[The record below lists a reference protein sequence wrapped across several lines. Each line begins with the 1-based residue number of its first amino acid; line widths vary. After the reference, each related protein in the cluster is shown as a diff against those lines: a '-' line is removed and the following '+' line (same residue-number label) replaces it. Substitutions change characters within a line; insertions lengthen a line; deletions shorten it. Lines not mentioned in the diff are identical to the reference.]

1 MNKDE
6 VTEVPVPLAIRQ
18 LAELH
23 NNKIKEYQQVALN
36 EIQTSSLEL
45 MTLMGL
51 NPSDG
56 WRLDLDNL
64 KFVKVSKNES
74 IDGNS

>member
-1 MNKDE
+1 MLSEE

-18 LAELH
+18 LAELY

-74 IDGNS
+74 TDGNS

>member
-18 LAELH
+18 LAELY

-74 IDGNS
+74 TDGNS